1 MKKQLDFLVIGVQK
15 SATTWIYNC
24 LREHPELY
32 LPAKK
37 REVEYLGGD
46 LYETRGADW
55 YFSLLQGAKV
65 HQKIGDVSVEY
76 IFDPRS
82 PQTLQQHAP
91 HLKLIVSL
99 REPIDRA
106 ISAYYWQLRKGVIP
120 NLPLEE
126 GLRIAIDATNE
137 SQDPKLRKCYEDLIR
152 RGFYDVQLERY
163 LQYFKLEQFLF
174 VLYEDLQNKPLS
186 VIQKIY
192 EFIGVNS
199 TYQPKSLQ
207 RQPKRNTYLTAS
219 IYLQRLAPKS
229 LAVGKFM
236 DLTNQLLHQLGI
248 ENQKP
253 ALSESLLQQLRTI
266 YKLPTIQT
274 NQIVQQAPEKQQPFS
289 TNLIELWNKQYGQKT
304 TLDV

>member
-24 LREHPELY
+24 LREHPDLH

-76 IFDPRS
+76 IFDSRS
-82 PQTLQQHAP
+82 PQIVHQYAP
-91 HLKLIVSL
+91 NLKLIVSL

-106 ISAYYWQLRKGVIP
+106 ISAYYWKLRKGVIP

-126 GLRIAIDATNE
+126 GLRIAVDSTNE
-137 SQDPKLRKCYEDLIR
+137 CQDPKLRKCYEDIIK
-152 RGFYDVQLERY
+152 RGFYDTQLERY

-174 VLYEDLQNKPLS
+174 VLYEDLEKKPLS

-192 EFIGVNS
+192 EFIGVNPA
-199 TYQPKSLQ
+199 YQPKSLQ
-207 RQPKRNTYLTAS
+207 GQPKRNNYLTAS

-229 LAVGKFM
+229 PVLGKFM
-236 DLTNQLLHQLGI
+236 ELTNQLLHQLGI

-253 ALSESLLQQLRTI
+253 ALSESLLQKLRTI
-266 YKLPTIQT
+266 YELHTIKT
-274 NQIVQQAPEKQQPFS
+274 NQIVQQAAK
-289 TNLIELWNKQYGQKT
+289 KR
-304 TLDV
+304 